1 MFIEVGGE
9 FKKGDVVKLVYP
21 DGSLDGIDVAT
32 GAIGVV
38 IDIPSK
44 HTLEVEFTR
53 ELGFTNSFYVYDHE
67 VALVKRNTEVYNM
80 TKNAYDLT
88 LEFVSVIGDIDTLLN
103 KKMKAKNVF
112 EIERLDREIDIK
124 ESRLF
129 EIKNMLKRMEM

>member
-1 MFIEVGGE
+1 MYIEVGGQ

-21 DGSLDGIDVAT
+21 DGSLDGIDVAL

-53 ELGFTNSFYVYDHE
+53 EIGFTNSFFVYDRE
-67 VALVKRNTEVYNM
+67 VALVKRNTEVYDM

-103 KKMKAKNVF
+103 KKMKANNID
-112 EIERLDREIDIK
+112 EIERFDKEIDSK
-124 ESRLF
+124 EARLF